1 MMTIWG
7 ILLVTLVF
15 TYLSERYIQKNKR
28 ELNHYKKADPFFI
41 SSIIVLTVYSGL
53 RSSIGDTGYYM
64 YTFNHLTTNISDI
77 FKERDWGFVFYQMI
91 IKTVFSHPQPFVL
104 ITSAFTIIPIF
115 LTIKKYSPDVLFSVF
130 LFFVGGAYVSS
141 MNGIRQFLVASIL
154 FYASSLIFQGKK
166 YRFFILVLIT
176 STIHSSALI
185 MIPIY
190 YVVRRESWTRRT
202 FLSMFAVV
210 FLFFGF
216 NNFSQILTPLLATTQ
231 YSSYVG
237 NILYDSNNGA
247 NLLRAVVSFI
257 PVFLSYIYY
266 KELKTKLVNYNVY
279 INFSL
284 LNFIIS
290 LFATYNWIFARLNM
304 YLSLYNLILLPAII
318 YYCFNKKDRLLV
330 KYIAFCLYLIYF
342 YFDLQPHIY
351 ASYYLDINTELIG
364 PLTRTF
370 YN

>member
-1 MMTIWG
+1 MTIWG
-7 ILLVTLVF
+7 IMLITLIF
-15 TYLSERYIQKNKR
+15 TYLSERYIQKNKGG
-28 ELNHYKKADPFFI
+28 LNQYQKTDPFFI
-41 SSIIVLTVYSGL
+41 FSIIALTTYSGL

-64 YTFNHLTTNISDI
+64 YTFDHLTTNVSDI

-91 IKTVFSHPQPFVL
+91 IKNVFSHPQSFL
-104 ITSAFTIIPIF
+104 FITSAFIIVPIF
-115 LTIKKYSPDVLFSVF
+115 ITIKKNSPDVLFSIF
-130 LFFVGGAYVSS
+130 LFFVGGTYVSS

-166 YRFFILVLIT
+166 HQFFILVLIT
-176 STIHSSALI
+176 STIHSSALV

-202 FLSMFAVV
+202 FLSILVVV

-216 NNFSQILTPLLATTQ
+216 NIFSRTLTPLLTRTQ
-231 YSSYVG
+231 YSNYVG

-247 NLLRAVVSFI
+247 NLLRTVVAFI

-266 KELKTKLVNYNVY
+266 GELKTKLVNYNIY

-284 LNFIIS
+284 LNFILS
-290 LFATYNWIFARLNM
+290 LFSTYNWIFARLNI
-304 YLSLYNLILLPAII
+304 YLGLYNLILLPAII
-318 YYCFNKKDRLLV
+318 YYCFNKKERLLV
-330 KYIAFCLYLIYF
+330 KYLAFCLYLIYF
-342 YFDLQPHIY
+342 YFNLQPHIY
-351 ASYYLDINTELIG
+351 ASFYLNINTELIG